1 MSILL
6 DVGAHFGQ
14 TTVIAIDPKW
24 GFKEI
29 HAFEPSKM
37 AFERLKRIKSEILIC
52 HNFGL
57 FSNNTER
64 ELLNAG
70 EVGASVY
77 KRNPNSQ
84 QTKELITLLRASD
97 WLSENLDWE
106 KNIYL
111 KLNCEGSEVDILQ
124 DLIDSGLISKFKA
137 IYIDFDIRKIPGQEH
152 RREVIEKQLFRLN
165 VPFYSWE
172 EIQDMLT
179 TNEKNIPYFSFTKWL
194 IITKNQIDAGLIDR
208 ISYTTKS
215 YLDLESRIK
224 LIIKLILPPK
234 LLQLVSRLVN
244 NP

>member
-14 TTVIAIDPKW
+14 TAVIAIDPKW

-37 AFERLKRIKSEILIC
+37 AFERLKCIKSEILIC

-57 FSNNTER
+57 FSDNTEL

-70 EVGASVY
+70 EIGASVY
-77 KRNPNSQ
+77 KRNSKSQ
-84 QTKELITLLRASD
+84 QKKELIKLRRASD
-97 WLSENLDWE
+97 WLSENIDWE
-106 KNIYL
+106 SEIYL

-124 DLIDSGLISKFKA
+124 DLIDSGLISKFKS

-152 RREVIEKQLFRLN
+152 RRQIIEKQLLQLKVSFN
-165 VPFYSWE
+165 AWE

-179 TNEKNIPYFSFTKWL
+179 ANEKNIPYFSFTKWL
-194 IITKNQIDAGLIDR
+194 IINKNQIDAGTIDR
-208 ISYTTKS
+208 ISYALKS
-215 YLDLESRIK
+215 HLNLNLRIK
-224 LIIKLILPPK
+224 LILKSVLPAKLSQILSK
-234 LLQLVSRLVN
+234 LVKS
-244 NP
+244 P

>member
-14 TTVIAIDPKW
+14 TAVIAIDPKW

-29 HAFEPSKM
+29 HAFEPSKV
-37 AFERLKRIKSEILIC
+37 AFKQLKRIKSEILIC

-57 FSNNTER
+57 FSNNTEL

-70 EVGASVY
+70 EVGASIY
-77 KRNPNSQ
+77 KRSPESQ
-84 QTKELITLLRASD
+84 QKKELIKLRRASD
-97 WLSENLDWE
+97 WFSENLDLE
-106 KNIYL
+106 SETYL

-124 DLIDSGLISKFKA
+124 DLIDSELISKFKA

-152 RREVIEKQLFRLN
+152 RREGIEKQLLRLN
-165 VPFYSWE
+165 VPFHAWE

-179 TNEKNIPYFSFTKWL
+179 TNEKTIPYFSFTKWL
-194 IITKNQIDAGLIDR
+194 TINKNQIDAGLIDR
-208 ISYTTKS
+208 ISYSTKS
-215 YLDLESRIK
+215 YLDLKSKIK
-224 LIIKLILPPK
+224 FILKLMLPPK
-234 LLQLVSRLVN
+234 LLQVLSRLVN

>member
-14 TTVIAIDPKW
+14 SAVIAIDPKW

-37 AFERLKRIKSEILIC
+37 AFEKLKCIKSEVLIC

-57 FSNNTER
+57 FSKNTEL

-70 EVGASVY
+70 QVVASIY
-77 KRNPNSQ
+77 TRSAISQ
-84 QTKELITLLRASD
+84 PKKELIKLRRASD
-97 WLSENLDWE
+97 WLSENIEWE
-106 KNIYL
+106 SEIYL

-124 DLIDSGLISKFKA
+124 DLIDSELITKFKS

-152 RREVIEKQLFRLN
+152 RREIIEKQLLRLK
-165 VPFYSWE
+165 VPFNSWE

-179 TNEKNIPYFSFTKWL
+179 NNEKKIPYYSFTKWL
-194 IITKNQIDAGLIDR
+194 IINKNQIDVGIIGR
-208 ISYTTKS
+208 ISYALKS
-215 YLDLESRIK
+215 YLDLNSRIK
-224 LIIKLILPPK
+224 LILKSVLPPK
-234 LLQLVSRLVN
+234 LSKMLSKLMK